1 MILTIFLLLSLVA
14 NVATHEPIV
23 EDWMLETEWITEK
36 DIVIETWMINEE
48 TWNTSK
54 DK

>member
-1 MILTIFLLLSLVA
+1 LSA
-14 NVATHEPIV
+14 NIVTHEPIV

-36 DIVIETWMINEE
+36 DIVIETWMLDNE
-48 TWNTSK
+48 TWNVSL